1 VTDTPQDTPATA
13 APPASDTTGATPG
26 GPRNPVTVRAMTAP
40 TPQPAGPDSAHE
52 DELPDDPAAYAD
64 PDQFPPAEEVG

>member
-1 VTDTPQDTPATA
+1 M
-13 APPASDTTGATPG
+13 TT
-26 GPRNPVTVRAMTAP
+26 P
-40 TPQPAGPDSAHE
+40 TPQPAEPDSAHD